1 MLKTQGLDSSL
12 KLEHLFAV
20 EMNLGDLPVSQYITE
35 LYDKHK
41 SNGEGQLA
49 SYIPELG
56 RADPR
61 QFAIAIATADGFVY
75 EVGDTHHRFSIQS
88 ISKPLV
94 YGLALEDRGLPYVL
108 TRIGVE
114 PSGDPFNSIT
124 FDQRHNRPFNPMVNA
139 GAIAAVSLVG
149 GIGHEARFSRIL
161 NIFERFTGR
170 VPKLDGAVYASE
182 SSTGHRNKAI
192 AYLELSARMIDGNV
206 DEHLDIYFR
215 QCSLLVSARDLAIA
229 AATLA
234 NDGTNPITGARAL
247 RREHV
252 RAVLSVMSSCGMYD
266 YAGEWQFDV
275 GLPAKSGVS
284 GGIMGV
290 LPGQLGIGIYSP
302 LLDPVGNSVRGVK
315 VCEDLSRRFRLHFL
329 EQRGAARTA
338 IRRSYRGSN
347 VRSKR
352 MRQASD
358 SRRLDELGKQIE
370 VLELQGDLLFAE
382 AEKIS
387 RRVNEDFET
396 VTYFVLDAEHL
407 FHVDPVAFDLLA
419 SVRAGLAAHGKY
431 LVFAGPKAVSP
442 IENDAKAAT
451 EWFPNVDFALESLE
465 NRLLGAEQEGSAQ
478 KAVTLQD
485 FDILADM
492 TPAQRETI
500 STYLVHQTF
509 EAGDV
514 LVRIASFPDELFFL
528 TRGRVNVSVPLG
540 GAGGDLRVST
550 IDPGNIFGELA
561 LFGRPQRTA
570 NIIGTMSGEILV
582 LKADELRRL
591 RNDHPDVYSCLV
603 IAVGR
608 SLAERLGRANDAIR
622 ALAR

>member
-1 MLKTQGLDSSL
+1 
-12 KLEHLFAV
+12 
-20 EMNLGDLPVSQYITE
+20 MNVSDLPVSQYITE
-35 LYDKHK
+35 LYNKHK
-41 SNGEGQLA
+41 DNHEGQLA
-49 SYIPELG
+49 TYIPELG

-61 QFAIAIATADGFVY
+61 RFAIAIATSDGFVY
-75 EVGDTHHRFSIQS
+75 EIGDTENAFSIQS

-114 PSGDPFNSIT
+114 PSGDPFNSIA
-124 FDQRHNRPFNPMVNA
+124 FDERHNRPFNPMVNA
-139 GAIAAVSLVG
+139 GAIAAVSLVAG
-149 GIGHEARFSRIL
+149 RDTETRFSRIL
-161 NIFERFTGR
+161 NIFEKFTGR
-170 VPKLDGAVYASE
+170 EPKLDLGVYTSE
-182 SSTGHRNKAI
+182 STTGHRNRAI
-192 AYLELSARMIDGNV
+192 AYLELNAGMMEGDV
-206 DEHLDIYFR
+206 DEHLTLYFR
-215 QCSLLVSARDLAIA
+215 QCSLLVTARDLAIA
-229 AATLA
+229 GATLA
-234 NDGTNPITGARAL
+234 NDGINPLTGARAL

-352 MRQASD
+352 VRNAAD
-358 SRRLDELGKQIE
+358 GRRLDHLGEQIE

-382 AEKIS
+382 AERIS
-387 RRVNEDFET
+387 RRVNEDFASA
-396 VTYFVLDAEHL
+396 TYFVLDVERL
-407 FHVDPVAFDLLA
+407 FHVDPIAFDLLA
-419 SVRAGLAAHGKY
+419 SVRDGLEPHGKQ
-431 LVFAGPKAVSP
+431 LIFAGPKAVCPAES
-442 IENDAKAAT
+442 DAHAAT
-451 EWFPNVDFALESLE
+451 EWFPDVDSALEVLE
-465 NRLLGAEQEGSAQ
+465 DRLLGIEARSREHM
-478 KAVTLQD
+478 AVTLGDVDLLSNMTSEQQTA
-485 FDILADM
+485 LA
-492 TPAQRETI
+492 
-500 STYLVHQTF
+500 TYLSRQTF
-509 EAGDV
+509 QKDEV
-514 LVRIASFPDELFFL
+514 LVHIGSAPDRLFFL
-528 TRGRVNVSVPLG
+528 MAGRVDVTVPLG
-540 GAGGDLRVST
+540 DSAHLRVST

-561 LFGRPQRTA
+561 LFGRPPRTA
-570 NIIGTMSGEILV
+570 DIIGTMDGDLLV
-582 LKADELRRL
+582 LTAEALDRL
-591 RNDHPDVYSCLV
+591 REERPDIHGCLM

-608 SLAERLGRANDAIR
+608 SLAERLTRANETIR